1 MRRVSQP
8 PRCRVPSVPKLL
20 PSAVVNLRDA
30 AFQASQSFC
39 IPPWHHRPPRCVL
52 LSFTRLA
59 CQNAAMRSHAD
70 LPVSLSEFEA
80 TAARDA
86 AALLTASAYG
96 PINAWSVVLPS
107 DCGLRPFARMHR
119 FAKQSSGWSVRQ
131 PSPAKLPP
139 HWSFRTGG
147 QYVLQVPYASEII
160 DGACEHSPCPLIFA
174 NHSGPTPGRNPTLI
188 SNTGQPC
195 GRRVLFELRGQMCRV
210 ASEPICAGRE
220 MRIDYESG
228 SPLDPHIASITS
240 RAPLWTHI
248 LVAWGATR
256 DQYVPPPPPTAGC
269 EQDAGALAPLVWEG
283 ESGGDERL
291 EKLAPLLTQPNQ
303 QRSLSPYS
311 PSRTNE
317 RSRAGLGVLWPHT
330 YQAAVGAAALIGG
343 CTFTRRL

>member
-174 NHSGPTPGRNPTLI
+174 NHSGPTPGRHPTLI
-188 SNTGQPC
+188 SKTGQPC
-195 GRRVLFELRGQMCRV
+195 GRRVLFAAGGYFSSFAGKCAEWR
-210 ASEPICAGRE
+210 ASRSVLGGRC
-220 MRIDYESG
+220 
-228 SPLDPHIASITS
+228 ASITS

-248 LVAWGATR
+248 SHRLRVGL
-256 DQYVPPPPPTAGC
+256 PSGPTYWLHG
-269 EQDAGALAPLVWEG
+269 APLG
-283 ESGGDERL
+283 TNMCRRHHRQQGASRTQ
-291 EKLAPLLTQPNQ
+291 APSHHLCGKVKVAAMSVS
-303 QRSLSPYS
+303 RSLPPYS
-311 PSRTNE
+311 PSRTSSE
-317 RSRAGLGVLWPHT
+317 ACPPTHPAEPTREAVPDLGSCGHT
-330 YQAAVGAAALIGG
+330 PTKPQWA
-343 CTFTRRL
+343 RLL